1 MSYSDPW
8 YEVTEGVD
16 VRMWCA
22 VITTTLEKLDT
33 FIRMYRKHF
42 RLRYV
47 VTKCM
52 MRVYSGY
59 SLFGVLGVYP
69 VCTADSSAYL

>member
-1 MSYSDPW
+1 MQNLYVW
-8 YEVTEGVD
+8 GTVNV
-16 VRMWCA
+16 
-22 VITTTLEKLDT
+22 TTLEKLDT
-33 FIRMYRKHF
+33 FISMYRKHF

-52 MRVYSGY
+52 MRVYSSY

-69 VCTADSSAYL
+69 VCTTDSSAYL

>member
-1 MSYSDPW
+1 ML
-8 YEVTEGVD
+8 EVAGD
-16 VRMWCA
+16 VSIRMWCT
-22 VITTTLEKLDT
+22 VIATTFEKLDT

-52 MRVYSGY
+52 MRIYSGY
-59 SLFGVLGVYP
+59 SLFGVLGAYS